1 VSPWVTVSLIALGS
15 AAVVGWLL
23 PAWAMKRFV
32 PSLEG
37 SGPRVTNYRGRS
49 IPTGLGAVWL
59 VWATGVAVVDA
70 ALVYLVLVGGSQ
82 PETAAAVNTTLGIM
96 GPLTLL
102 VPGAFAFGLVDDLF
116 GGHAVKGF
124 RGHMGA
130 LARGRLTTG
139 GLKLLGIGFLSL
151 VAGFSAVR
159 QVVSYR
165 GGWMEVVSGLA
176 AWACAALVIALAAN
190 LVNLTDL
197 RPGRALKVYSVLA
210 TIGVGLATLTVWTG
224 GAQDVASS
232 PPFLLL
238 WIGCFKLSLLALV
251 LGPVVAVWR
260 FDLGERAML
269 GDAGANAMGALAG
282 FLLAWRSPLWLLAV
296 LAMVFLVLNLAS
308 ERVSFSNV
316 IEGTAFL
323 RWLDGLGRL
332 RSVVPGSEATA
343 ETAAPDVAARSM
355 RDGE

>member
-1 VSPWVTVSLIALGS
+1 MTVSLIALGS
-15 AAVVGWLL
+15 AVIVGWLL
-23 PAWAMKRFV
+23 PAWAMKRLV

-49 IPTGLGAVWL
+49 IPTGLGTVWL
-59 VWATGVAVVDA
+59 VWATSVAVVDA
-70 ALVYLVLVGGSQ
+70 ALFYLVLMGGSQ

-124 RGHMGA
+124 RGHLGA
-130 LARGRLTTG
+130 LAHGRLTTG
-139 GLKLLGIGFLSL
+139 GLKLLGIGSLSL

-159 QVVSYR
+159 QTVSYR
-165 GGWMEVVSGLA
+165 GGWLEVVSGLA
-176 AWACAALVIALAAN
+176 AWACAAGVIALSAN

-197 RPGRALKVYSVLA
+197 RPGRALKVYGALA
-210 TIGVGLATLTVWTG
+210 TIGVGLATWTVWTG
-224 GAQDVASS
+224 GAPDSASGS
-232 PPFLLL
+232 PLQLL
-238 WIGCFKLSLLALV
+238 WIGSLKLSLLALV
-251 LGPVVAVWR
+251 LGPVLAVWR

-296 LAMVFLVLNLAS
+296 LAMVFLALNLAS
-308 ERVSFSNV
+308 ERVSFSDV
-316 IEGTAFL
+316 IERTTFL

-332 RSVVPGSEATA
+332 PSATPGSEATA
-343 ETAAPDVAARSM
+343 AIAAPGMTARSM
-355 RDGE
+355 RDDE

>member
-1 VSPWVTVSLIALGS
+1 MSPWAAVSLGGLAL
-15 AAVVGWLL
+15 AVVVGWLL
-23 PAWAMKRFV
+23 PSWAMKRFV

-37 SGPRVTNYRGRS
+37 GAPLVTNYRGRS
-49 IPTGLGAVWL
+49 IPTGLGTVWL
-59 VWATGVAVVDA
+59 VWAMGAAAVDT
-70 ALVYLVLVGGSQ
+70 ALVYLAPVGGSQ
-82 PETAAAVNTTLGIM
+82 PEVVAAANTALGIM

-124 RGHMGA
+124 RGHLGA

-159 QVVSYR
+159 QMVSY
-165 GGWMEVVSGLA
+165 GSGWVEVASGLA
-176 AWACAALVIALAAN
+176 AWALAASVIALCAN

-197 RPGRALKVYSVLA
+197 RPGRALKVYGALA
-210 TIGVGLATLTVWTG
+210 TIGVVLATWTVWTEG
-224 GAQDVASS
+224 VPDAALGAPLQ
-232 PPFLLL
+232 LL
-238 WIGCFKLSLLALV
+238 WIGALKLSLLTLV
-251 LGPVVAVWR
+251 LGPVLAVWS

-282 FLLAWRSPLWLLAV
+282 FLLVWRSPLWLLAI
-296 LAMVFLVLNLAS
+296 LAMVFLALNLAS

-316 IEGTAFL
+316 IERTRFL

-332 RSVVPGSEATA
+332 RSVDPGSEATA
-343 ETAAPDVAARSM
+343 MTAAPGAAARSM
-355 RDGE
+355 RDDE